1 MAKVYQETAE
11 NIQILAKALQK
22 GELVAI
28 PSETVYG
35 LAANA
40 FDEAACRK
48 IFEIK
53 GRPFNDPLIVHLDSL
68 STLDQ
73 VAEQNQTVERLAK
86 AFWPGPLTLVL
97 PKKKSIPSLVTA
109 GLATV
114 AVRIP
119 EHPVLQKLLQACQRP
134 LAAPSANPFGYIS
147 PTTSAHVQESLGNKI
162 NYILE
167 GGPCRI
173 GIESTIVDLRDPS
186 SPAILRPGG
195 ISDRA
200 ISAILDLPLDKPS
213 VASKE
218 KSAPIAPGLLHKHYS
233 PKTHFILRST
243 PFTETALKNLQPKEA
258 ALCFKKPD
266 DPLTASL
273 ENVFWLSE
281 SGSDEEAARNLF
293 SKLRQMDTGPWE
305 SIEAELISE
314 TGIGNALNDR
324 LRRAAAKS

>member
-1 MAKVYQETAE
+1 VAKVYQETAE
-11 NIQILAKALQK
+11 NIQFLANELQK

-40 FDEAACRK
+40 FDETACRK

-53 GRPFNDPLIVHLDSL
+53 DRPFNDPLIVHLDCL
-68 STLDQ
+68 NTLDK
-73 VAEQNQTVERLAK
+73 VAERSEAVDRLAN
-86 AFWPGPLTLVL
+86 AFWPGPLTLIL
-97 PKKKSIPSLVTA
+97 PKKKAIPSLVTA
-109 GLATV
+109 GLESV

-119 EHPVLQKLLQACQRP
+119 NHPVFQKLLKDCQLP

-147 PTTSAHVQESLGNKI
+147 PTTSAHVQENLGNKI

-167 GGPCRI
+167 GGACQI

-195 ISDRA
+195 LSEEA
-200 ISAILDLPLDKPS
+200 ISSVLDLPLQKS
-213 VASKE
+213 ALSIEE
-218 KSAPIAPGLLHKHYS
+218 KSAAIAPGLCRKHYS
-233 PKTHFILRST
+233 PKTQLTLRST
-243 PFTETALKNLQPKEA
+243 PFTDSDLRNLRSEEA

-266 DPLTASL
+266 SHLDSL
-273 ENVFWLSE
+273 PENVFWLSE
-281 SGSDEEAARNLF
+281 SGNDEEAGRNLF
-293 SKLRQMDTGPWE
+293 SKLRQIDSGPWQ
-305 SIEAELISE
+305 SIKAELAPD

-324 LRRAAAKS
+324 LRRAAAKG